1 MMSFLGKAP
10 SGKRLERIKK
20 SPNYRNGSF
29 QNIEPTEALLKEASM
44 LKMLK
49 DFFFNRP
56 DNIKPSSNVHS
67 IDTDLNK
74 LPDDQSTIVW
84 FGHSSY
90 FINHHG
96 FKILVDPVLSGHA
109 SPFSTMVKAFPGSDI
124 YKADHI
130 PDIDI
135 LLITHDHYDHLD
147 HKVILKLKDRFRK
160 VVTALGVG
168 SHLEYWGIDPEKII
182 ELDWWESFLEKNGIK
197 FTSTPSR
204 HFSGRGFKRA
214 NTLWSSFVVEF
225 GEKKIF
231 LGGDSGYDSQFK
243 KIGDAFGPFEIALLD
258 CAQYGDNWPFIH
270 MVPEQTTKAAVDL
283 KAKVLMPVHWG
294 KFALANHPWNEPIE
308 RIQRSA
314 AELNIEINVPV
325 IGKAISF

>member
-1 MMSFLGKAP
+1 MISFLGKAP
-10 SGKRLERIKK
+10 NGKRLERIKS

-44 LKMLK
+44 IKMLK
-49 DFFFNRP
+49 EFFFNRP
-56 DNIKPSSNVHS
+56 DNIKPTSNVIS

-109 SPFSTMVKAFPGSDI
+109 SPFRSMVKAFAGSDK
-124 YKADHI
+124 YKTDHI
-130 PDIDI
+130 PEFDL

-147 HKVILKLKDRFRK
+147 YKAILKLKGRFKK
-160 VVTALGVG
+160 VLTALGVG
-168 SHLEYWGIDPEKII
+168 SHLEYWGISQNNIV
-182 ELDWWESFLEKNGIK
+182 ELDWWESHKEQNEIR

-214 NTLWSSFVVEF
+214 NTLWSSFVVEL
-225 GEKKIF
+225 GNKKIF

-243 KIGDAFGPFEIALLD
+243 KIGETFGPFDVALLD
-258 CAQYGDNWPFIH
+258 CAQYGDNWPYIH
-270 MVPEQTTKAAVDL
+270 MVPEQTTQAAIDL
-283 KAKVLMPVHWG
+283 GAKVLIPVHWG
-294 KFALANHPWNEPIE
+294 KFALANHPWTEPME
-308 RIQRSA
+308 RIEKSA
-314 AELNIEINVPV
+314 KQLNVTVNIPV
-325 IGKAISF
+325 IGKVISF